1 MKTTNGD
8 LNPDP
13 KLVRKTLGTNIR
25 AYRLAA
31 SMSQMDLAV
40 AARLELSTIH
50 RIEAAKTDT
59 NISTLARIRQ
69 ALQVPWKNLLSGF

>member
-1 MKTTNGD
+1 MKTTDGD

-13 KLVRKTLGTNIR
+13 KLVRKVLGANIK

-31 SMSQMDLAV
+31 SMSQMDLAS

-50 RIEAAKTDT
+50 RIESGKTDT
-59 NISTLARIRQ
+59 NISTLARIRK
-69 ALQVPWKNLLSGF
+69 ALDVPWKNLLSGI